1 MLPNPTDMNRMDAL
15 SPENINKNRVREIVP
30 GRIWGHLTSLHQIM
44 TREDIQAVMINPT
57 SQMQF
62 PTIGSVS

>member
-15 SPENINKNRVREIVP
+15 SPENIDKNRVREIIP

-44 TREDIQAVMINPT
+44 TREDIQAVLMNLISQVQYPT
-57 SQMQF
+57 V
-62 PTIGSVS
+62 GSVS